1 MAASP
6 GGLGGLR
13 GLVHLRSILSSIGV
27 IVLPDQIAVPRA
39 FEVFDENGQL
49 KDDKQ
54 QGRIQGIGQSLAT
67 MLHKLAD

>member
-27 IVLPDQIAVPRA
+27 IVLPEQIAVPRA